1 MKYGTALITDVSP
14 KTLADYEQSSP
25 DSLSNDAANITVP
38 HQAVISFELLKDAR
52 KPGLLDF
59 FVRLTMRMQKEEFQ
73 VYNIEMTYETNQNR
87 REMIKFYMVP
97 LGAYFKPR
105 RQTETR
111 ETILREY
118 ALENLQI
125 FREVLPSG
133 ILEHA
138 SF

>member
-1 MKYGTALITDVSP
+1 MKYGTALITDVP
-14 KTLADYEQSSP
+14 QKTLADYEQSDA
-25 DSLSNDAANITVP
+25 DSLSNDTANITIP
-38 HQAVISFELLKDAR
+38 HDAVISVNLLKDAR

-73 VYNIEMTYETNQNR
+73 VYNIEMTYETNPNR
-87 REMIKFYMVP
+87 KEIIRFYMVP

-125 FREVLPSG
+125 FREVLPG
-133 ILEHA
+133 KILEHA
-138 SF
+138 SN